1 MTRTIRKS
9 GLTLALGLLA
19 VACANVGQDF
29 PTDRV
34 PEIQPGETTR
44 EQVRTWFGPPWR
56 TGMEDGYRTWTYGRY
71 RYSLFS
77 PVRARDLVVKFDED
91 GVVRSYT
98 FNSTERDDLRGAD

>member
-1 MTRTIRKS
+1 MARTHRRV
-9 GLTLALGLLA
+9 GLLLALGLLSA
-19 VACANVGQDF
+19 ACANVGQDF
-29 PTDRV
+29 P
-34 PEIQPGETTR
+34 TR

-77 PVRARDLVVKFDED
+77 PVRARDLVVKFDES

-98 FNSTERDDLRGAD
+98 FNSTERGDLRGPE